1 MGATGILCDST
12 HDAVTKE
19 CVAPLSN
26 KTFAE
31 WYSIENVPSATP
43 GVYWIVSASKWFNFP
58 YWARGCPR
66 LLPPCCIAFCL
77 TRALG
82 AACC

>member
-1 MGATGILCDST
+1 MGVAGILCDST

-19 CVAPLSN
+19 CVAPVSN

-31 WYSIENVPSATP
+31 WYSTENVPIATP
-43 GVYWIVSASKWFNFP
+43 GVSWTVSASKWFTFP
-58 YWARGCPR
+58 YWAQGCPR
-66 LLPPCCIAFCL
+66 LLLPCGIAFCL

-82 AACC
+82 VGCC